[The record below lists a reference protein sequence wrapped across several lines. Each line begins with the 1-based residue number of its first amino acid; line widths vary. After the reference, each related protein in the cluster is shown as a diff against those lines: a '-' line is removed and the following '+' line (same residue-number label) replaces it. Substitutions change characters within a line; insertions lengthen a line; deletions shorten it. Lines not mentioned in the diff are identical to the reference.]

1 MEFPFTIVVSNEGET
16 SQIAREFANSVKSGD
31 TVALIGDLGT
41 GKTFFVKRV
50 ANEFDYSEA
59 NSPTF
64 AIVNI
69 YSGRIILN
77 HFDFYRIKKLEE
89 LYDLGFEEYL
99 MNSSSITFIEWAD
112 MFPEI
117 LPRRRFE
124 ITIKTIGGTKRE
136 IKIEKL

>member
-1 MEFPFTIVVSNEGET
+1 MEFPFTIVVSNEEQT
-16 SQIAREFANSVKSGD
+16 SQIAREFAYSVKRGD

-50 ANEFDYSEA
+50 ASEFDYSEA

-64 AIVNI
+64 AIVNV
-69 YSGRIILN
+69 YNGRIILN

-99 MNSSSITFIEWAD
+99 MDSSSITFIEWAD

-117 LPRRRFE
+117 LPQSRFE

-136 IKIEKL
+136 IKIEKF

>member
-1 MEFPFTIVVSNEGET
+1 MSNEGET